1 MNVQTAEQT
10 LAALKEEQEQLPSAI
25 KTAVQRTQRAEVRR
39 LQARESELNDLIVDA
54 ELALIDAQIAALPD
68 QKALDLALRQAEAVM
83 RQAEREHI
91 AAVKKLCAAQD
102 IWRATFARSLATDME
117 RGQLTIARQE
127 AALRAMPEV
136 GEVLY
141 SVTGYRM

>member
-1 MNVQTAEQT
+1 MNVKVAEET
-10 LAALKEEQEQLPSAI
+10 LNALKQEQEQLPSAI

-39 LQARESELNDLIVDA
+39 LQARETELNDLIVDA
-54 ELALIDAQIAALPD
+54 ELALIDAQIAALPS
-68 QKALDLALRQAEAVM
+68 QQQLDMALRQAEAVM
-83 RQAEREHI
+83 RQAEAQHV

-102 IWRATFARSLATDME
+102 IWRAAFSASLTNDME
-117 RGQLTIARQE
+117 RDKLTIARQE

-141 SVTGYRM
+141 SVTGYRI

>member
-10 LAALKEEQEQLPSAI
+10 LDALKQEQEQLPSAI

-39 LQARESELNDLIVDA
+39 LQARETELNDLIVDA
-54 ELALIDAQIAALPD
+54 ELALIDAQIAALPS
-68 QKALDLALRQAEAVM
+68 QQQLDMALRQAEAVM
-83 RQAEREHI
+83 RQAEAQHV

-102 IWRATFARSLATDME
+102 IWRAAFSASLTNDME
-117 RGQLTIARQE
+117 RDKLTIARQE

-141 SVTGYRM
+141 SVTGYRI

>member
-1 MNVQTAEQT
+1 MNVKVAEET
-10 LAALKEEQEQLPSAI
+10 LNALKQEQEQLPSAI

-54 ELALIDAQIAALPD
+54 ELALIDAQIAALPSQQQID
-68 QKALDLALRQAEAVM
+68 MALRQAEAIM
-83 RQAEREHI
+83 RQAEAQHV

-102 IWRATFARSLATDME
+102 IWRAAFSASLTNDME
-117 RGQLTIARQE
+117 RDKLTIARTE
-127 AALRAMPEV
+127 AALRALPEV

>member
-1 MNVQTAEQT
+1 MNVKVAEET
-10 LAALKEEQEQLPSAI
+10 LNALKQEQEQLPSAI

-54 ELALIDAQIAALPD
+54 ELALIDAQIAALPSQQQID
-68 QKALDLALRQAEAVM
+68 MALRQAEAVM
-83 RQAEREHI
+83 RQAEAQHV

-102 IWRATFARSLATDME
+102 IWRAAFSASLTNDME
-117 RGQLTIARQE
+117 RDKLTIARQE

-141 SVTGYRM
+141 SVTGYRI